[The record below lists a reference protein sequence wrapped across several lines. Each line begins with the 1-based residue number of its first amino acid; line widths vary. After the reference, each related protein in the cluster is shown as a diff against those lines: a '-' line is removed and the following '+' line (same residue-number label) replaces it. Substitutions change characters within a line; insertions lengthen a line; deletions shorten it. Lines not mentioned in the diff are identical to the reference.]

1 MKVIKKDVLKLLDF
15 VEDGDQHSVDLQ
27 LEAMVTPNGRRILGQ
42 IEELLLD
49 MKSGKT
55 EAMSELE
62 GDLANAAAFKCQNA
76 IEQLEYI
83 VREGTAA
90 AHNTLEMAENIQAK
104 IAQLDVSS
112 QKDTQILA
120 EINTNLIDIMVAQ
133 GYQDLSEQVVIKL
146 TNFVLKLEM
155 SLGQI
160 VDLNKAVEDELEL
173 GPSVTRSEKSQV
185 VEDQGMVDDII
196 NNVLGG

>member
-1 MKVIKKDVLKLLDF
+1 
-15 VEDGDQHSVDLQ
+15 
-27 LEAMVTPNGRRILGQ
+27 
-42 IEELLLD
+42 
-49 MKSGKT
+49 
-55 EAMSELE
+55 
-62 GDLANAAAFKCQNA
+62 
-76 IEQLEYI
+76 LEYI